1 MGVHIRD
8 NKLVIT
14 AVPKTFNFDLPKD
27 IHNNL
32 NHEIDPIIKHN

>member
-14 AVPKTFNFDLPKD
+14 AVSFNFDLPKD

-32 NHEIDPIIKHN
+32 NYEIDPIIKHN